1 MTLELRQRHRRIFP
15 VLGVLIGMLFVVGI
29 VRRRPVP
36 ELEALPPELTP
47 QAQTFSAI
55 GEERND
61 LFAKA
66 PVHVRLWRQ
75 QETGS
80 LAVDFI
86 APRDFLK
93 PDLLAYWSPTR
104 PPSDDFLPSDATLL
118 GAFVGGPLVLP
129 KEALTNDGCLI
140 LFSLAN
146 HEVVDVSKSARFH
159 DRPR

>member
-1 MTLELRQRHRRIFP
+1 MTLELRQRHRGIFP

-47 QAQTFSAI
+47 RAQTFSATR
-55 GEERND
+55 EERND
-61 LFAKA
+61 LFNKTG
-66 PVHVRLWRQ
+66 VRVRLWRQ
-75 QETGS
+75 QENGS

-86 APRDFLK
+86 PPRDFLK
-93 PDLLAYWSPTR
+93 PDLLAYWSATR
-104 PPSDDFLPSDATLL
+104 PPSDEALPSDATLL
-118 GAFVGGPLVLP
+118 GAFVGGPLPLP

-146 HEVVDVSKSARFH
+146 HEVIDVSKSVQFR
-159 DRPR
+159 